1 MKQDFLRENIPMQEG
16 MAVVEREMEMNDKI
30 KALIDNV
37 EKVIVGKRT
46 IIELIVSAMLAGG
59 HVLIEDVPGV
69 GKTQLVSALARSCR
83 GEFGR
88 IQMTPDVMP
97 TDVTGF
103 TMIDTVTHESHFKK
117 GAAFCNFL
125 LADEINRSSP
135 KSQSALLETMEE
147 RQVSVDGT
155 TYELPRPFM
164 VLATQNSVET
174 YGTYHLP
181 EAQMD
186 RFIMKISI
194 GYPSK
199 EAEMDILLRNE
210 NSVSAKMLE
219 HVITCEEIMELAE
232 AVKRIHCS
240 DAVRDYIVEIVE
252 ATRNADFIKLGVSP
266 RGSIALYRMAK
277 AYAFV
282 KGRNYVVP
290 DDIKELAPYVLAHR
304 IILTPKGKSLVSDSE
319 EAIVRLLQNV
329 IVPVE

>member
-1 MKQDFLRENIPMQEG
+1 MLER
-16 MAVVEREMEMNDKI
+16 AVELNDKI
-30 KALIDNV
+30 KALVDNV
-37 EKVIVGKRT
+37 EKIIVGKREV
-46 IIELIVSAMLAGG
+46 IELVVSAMLAGG

-69 GKTQLVSALARSCR
+69 GKTQLVSALANSCK

-97 TDVTGF
+97 TDITGF
-103 TMIDTVTHESHFKK
+103 TMIDTVTHESKFRK
-117 GAAFCNFL
+117 GATFCNFL

-147 RQVSVDGT
+147 RQVSIDGG
-155 TYELPRPFM
+155 TYELPKPFM

-186 RFIMKISI
+186 RFLIKISI
-194 GYPSK
+194 GYPTR
-199 EAEMDILLRNE
+199 EEELDILMRNE
-210 NSVSAKMLE
+210 RNVSPKMLTE
-219 HVITCEEIMELAE
+219 VITCQEIVELIEDIKNVHCSE
-232 AVKRIHCS
+232 AVK
-240 DAVRDYIVEIVE
+240 DYVLKLVE
-252 ATRNADFIKLGVSP
+252 ATRNTDFIKLGVSP

-282 KGRNYVVP
+282 KGREYVIP
-290 DDIKELAPYVLAHR
+290 DDIKTLAPYVLAHR
-304 IILTPKGKSLVSDSE
+304 MILTPKGKSTVSNNE
-319 EAIVRLLQNV
+319 EAIRRLLETV

>member
-1 MKQDFLRENIPMQEG
+1 MLER
-16 MAVVEREMEMNDKI
+16 AVELNDKI
-30 KALIDNV
+30 QALITNV
-37 EKVIVGKRT
+37 EKIIVGKREV
-46 IIELIVSAMLAGG
+46 IELVVAAMLAGG

-69 GKTQLVSALARSCR
+69 GKTQLVSALANSCK

-97 TDVTGF
+97 TDITGF
-103 TMIDTVTHESHFKK
+103 TMIDTITHESNFRK
-117 GAAFCNFL
+117 GATFCNFL
-125 LADEINRSSP
+125 LADEINRASP

-147 RQVSVDGT
+147 RQVSIDGA

-186 RFIMKISI
+186 RFIIKISI
-194 GYPSK
+194 GYPTR
-199 EAEMDILLRNE
+199 EEEFDILMRNE
-210 NSVSAKMLE
+210 SNVSPKMLS
-219 HVITCEEIMELAE
+219 HVITCQEIVELIEEIKN
-232 AVKRIHCS
+232 VHCS
-240 DAVRDYIVEIVE
+240 DAVRDYILKLVE

-282 KGRNYVVP
+282 KGREYVVP
-290 DDIKELAPYVLAHR
+290 DDIKILAPYVLAHR
-304 IILTPKGKSLVSDSE
+304 IILTPKGKSTVANDE
-319 EAIVRLLQNV
+319 EAIRRLFEN
-329 IVPVE
+329 IVVPIQ

>member
-1 MKQDFLRENIPMQEG
+1 MI
-16 MAVVEREMEMNDKI
+16 ERDTKI
-30 KALIDNV
+30 NNRIKVLVDNV
-37 EKVIVGKRT
+37 EKVIVGKRH

-69 GKTQLVSALARSCR
+69 GKTQLVSALAKSCQ

-103 TMIDTVTHESHFKK
+103 TMIDTQTHESNFRK
-117 GAAFCNFL
+117 GAVFCNFL

-147 RQVSVDGT
+147 RQVSIDAV
-155 TYELPRPFM
+155 TYQLPKPFM

-194 GYPSK
+194 GYPGK

-210 NSVSAKMLE
+210 KNISAKQLE
-219 HVITCEEIMELAE
+219 HVITCQEIVELMEE
-232 AVKRIHCS
+232 VKEVHCS
-240 DAVRDYIVEIVE
+240 DAIRNYIVEIVE
-252 ATRNADFIKLGVSP
+252 ATREADFIKLGVSP

-282 KGRNYVVP
+282 KGRSYVVP
-290 DDIKELAPYVLAHR
+290 DDIKDLAPYVLSHR
-304 IILTPKGKSLVSDSE
+304 IILTPKGKSLVSDNE
-319 EAIVRLLQNV
+319 EAIRKLLQNV
-329 IVPVE
+329 IVPIE

>member
-1 MKQDFLRENIPMQEG
+1 MIERN
-16 MAVVEREMEMNDKI
+16 VELNEKI
-30 KALIDNV
+30 NALINNV
-37 EKVIVGKRT
+37 EKIIVGKRNT
-46 IIELIVSAMLAGG
+46 IELVVAAMLAGG

-69 GKTQLVSALARSCR
+69 GKTQLVSALAHSCK

-88 IQMTPDVMP
+88 IQMTPDIMP
-97 TDVTGF
+97 TDITGF
-103 TMIDTVTHESHFKK
+103 TMIDPVTHENEFRK
-117 GAAFCNFL
+117 GVTFCNFL

-147 RQVSVDGT
+147 RQVSVDGH
-155 TYELPRPFM
+155 TYELPKPFM

-199 EAEMDILLRNE
+199 EEELDILMRNE
-210 NSVSAKMLE
+210 RNVSPKKLE
-219 HVITCEEIMELAE
+219 QVISCQEIVDLIEQIKD
-232 AVKRIHCS
+232 VHCS
-240 DAVRDYIVEIVE
+240 DAVRSYILDVVE
-252 ATRNADFIKLGVSP
+252 ATRSADFIKLGVSP

-282 KGRNYVVP
+282 KGRDYVIP
-290 DDIKELAPYVLAHR
+290 DDIKDLAPYVLSHR
-304 IILTPKGKSLVSDSE
+304 IILTPKGKSLVTDNE
-319 EAIVRLLQNV
+319 EAVRRLLDNV
-329 IVPVE
+329 FVPVG

>member
-1 MKQDFLRENIPMQEG
+1 MIERS
-16 MAVVEREMEMNDKI
+16 VELNEKI

-37 EKVIVGKRT
+37 EKVIVGKRNT
-46 IIELIVSAMLAGG
+46 IELVVAAMLAGG

-69 GKTQLVSALARSCR
+69 GKTQLVSALASSCK

-97 TDVTGF
+97 TDITGF
-103 TMIDTVTHESHFKK
+103 TMIDTVTHESQLRK
-117 GAAFCNFL
+117 GATFCNFL

-147 RQVSVDGT
+147 RQVSIDGA
-155 TYELPRPFM
+155 TYALPKPFM

-199 EAEMDILLRNE
+199 AEERAILMRNE
-210 NSVSAKMLE
+210 QNVSPKMLE
-219 HVITCEEIMELAE
+219 QVITCQEIVELIE
-232 AVKRIHCS
+232 KIKDVHCS
-240 DAVRDYIVEIVE
+240 DAVRDYILELVE

-282 KGRNYVVP
+282 KGREYVIP
-290 DDIKELAPYVLAHR
+290 DDIKDLAPYVLAHR
-304 IILTPKGKSLVSDSE
+304 IILTPKGKSLVANNE
-319 EAIVRLLQNV
+319 EAVRRLLGSIV
-329 IVPVE
+329 VPVE

>member
-1 MKQDFLRENIPMQEG
+1 MMERK
-16 MAVVEREMEMNDKI
+16 VEVNGKI
-30 KALIDNV
+30 KALVDNV
-37 EKVIVGKRT
+37 ERVIVGKRN
-46 IIELIVSAMLAGG
+46 IIELIVAAMLAGG

-69 GKTQLVSALARSCR
+69 GKTQLVSALARSCQ

-103 TMIDTVTHESHFKK
+103 TMIDNKTQTSQFKK
-117 GAAFCNFL
+117 GAVFCNFL

-147 RQVSVDGT
+147 RQVSVDGNT
-155 TYELPRPFM
+155 FELPKPFM

-186 RFIMKISI
+186 RFIMKVSI
-194 GYPSK
+194 GYPGK

-210 NSVSAKMLE
+210 KSVSAKMLE
-219 HVITCEEIMELAE
+219 SVITCEEITLLMEEIKAVYCSE
-232 AVKRIHCS
+232 AVRS
-240 DAVRDYIVEIVE
+240 YIVEIAE

-266 RGSIALYRMAK
+266 RGSIALFRMAK
-277 AYAFV
+277 AYAYV
-282 KGRNYVVP
+282 MGRNYVVP

-304 IILTPKGKSLVSDSE
+304 MILTPKGKSVVADNE
-319 EAIVRLLQNV
+319 EAIDRILQT
-329 IVPVE
+329 ITVPLE